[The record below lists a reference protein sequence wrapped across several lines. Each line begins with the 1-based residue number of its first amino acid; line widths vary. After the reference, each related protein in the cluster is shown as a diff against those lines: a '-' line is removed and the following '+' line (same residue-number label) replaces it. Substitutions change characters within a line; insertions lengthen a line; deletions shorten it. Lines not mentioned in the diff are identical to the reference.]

1 LENRRNCNKFLFST
15 SCAVEEIMQEKDLI
29 KKLKDLK
36 QIKPDQDW
44 AFWLKSN
51 ILQTKPDNL
60 YNRPRV
66 RLAVFSFISKYQK
79 VVIPSLL
86 AFFFVFTFAFAQ
98 TTLPGNVLYPIKTL
112 TQNARIYF
120 ASENAKPIVRL
131 EVAKARME
139 DLSKV
144 ENHKKEISVIAKNIR
159 KDLEIVPEEIKKID
173 KKQVALNI
181 SKDIQERSKDLKNLA
196 DKIPLE
202 DKEREELNKSV
213 ENSQSQVLALI
224 IETTEEINQC
234 PSYLEDKLAELK
246 QYFSDTPNIF
256 QYWKLD
262 DVVKVRNWLGEASN
276 FIRTGNCL
284 EAMEKIESINKL
296 LIIHSLDVQVET
308 VTPER

>member
-1 LENRRNCNKFLFST
+1 VHDAN
-15 SCAVEEIMQEKDLI
+15 
-29 KKLKDLK
+29 
-36 QIKPDQDW
+36 
-44 AFWLKSN
+44 
-51 ILQTKPDNL
+51 
-60 YNRPRV
+60 Y
-66 RLAVFSFISKYQK
+66 
-79 VVIPSLL
+79 
-86 AFFFVFTFAFAQ
+86 
-98 TTLPGNVLYPIKTL
+98 G
-112 TQNARIYF
+112 
-120 ASENAKPIVRL
+120 
-131 EVAKARME
+131 
-139 DLSKV
+139 
-144 ENHKKEISVIAKNIR
+144 
-159 KDLEIVPEEIKKID
+159 
-173 KKQVALNI
+173 NI
-181 SKDIQERSKDLKNLA
+181 SDIQERSKDLKNLA

-202 DKEREELNKSV
+202 NKEREELNKSV